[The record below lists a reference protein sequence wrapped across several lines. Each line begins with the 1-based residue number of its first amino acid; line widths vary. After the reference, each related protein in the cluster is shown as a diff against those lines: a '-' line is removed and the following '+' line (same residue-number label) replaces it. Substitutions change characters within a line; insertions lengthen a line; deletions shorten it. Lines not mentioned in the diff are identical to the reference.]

1 MVAEAAVALVCL
13 FVMVMAPGAVIAWC
27 GGARRWL
34 MVSAALPLGLGVVG
48 LGELVTARL
57 GLLWGPDG
65 IGVCLLVTA
74 GACAVVAALRRLA
87 SGPAGSGPVE
97 EPTTPGVQD
106 GPRDVPVWALPAAV
120 VVSAV
125 LLGAG
130 MAYGT
135 WYTHLGLGTPAQAF
149 DAVFHLSAVQE
160 IRQHGNAS
168 SLVGVAGMYPGQE
181 WDAAYYP
188 TVWHGIVAMAPGSVA
203 LVSNM
208 MVVVVGAV
216 WWPLGMAGLAAGV
229 VGPRSWGAVIA
240 TLLAGASSTVTV
252 LLTTLSVWPY
262 AMSVV
267 ALPGVL
273 VLGLAMAGFG
283 RTDAGCPTRA
293 ERGRCLGAG
302 MLFFLACGGSALAHG
317 TAVFNIAALF
327 LVPAVVWVARTVRG
341 QARSVRL
348 WVLGGL
354 VLAVPMAGFGAWR
367 MRQTL
372 SWVLSYQR
380 PAANPFETLFLTLTG
395 LPLYGPI
402 GWDVVPAGLA
412 AVALCVAAWWLGR
425 RGEYR
430 GRVLLLAAMAVLGTA
445 FVVLVGG
452 PQWPLRQLGS
462 PWYVQRSRVIPLAV
476 VPALALAAVGGELL
490 VRRWQERAG
499 TTPAPASVPT
509 AARGRWRGVVRRLRR
524 PVTLVVVAA
533 VLAGVKVPMT
543 AGLMQQVHDPDH
555 IMYGTLTRPDELD
568 FYQRIAGELPP
579 GALVLGAPS
588 RGVPYLFST
597 AGVRVALPSRTM
609 PSEGP
614 VYTAAMNWPT
624 LEPGSRVCNAL
635 ESTGIQYYLR
645 VDRDEERLRWGS
657 ADLRWDTSLA
667 QWPDD
672 GLELVDRADTDAGSI
687 SLWRITGCTP
697 SGDAGTAQ
705 AAGAAADGT
714 SGQ

>member
-13 FVMVMAPGAVIAWC
+13 FVLVMGPGALIAWC
-27 GGARRWL
+27 GGARGWL
-34 MVSAALPLGLGVVG
+34 LVSAALPLGFGVIG
-48 LGELVTARL
+48 LGELATARL

-65 IGVCLLVTA
+65 LGVCLLVTA
-74 GACAVVAALRRLA
+74 CACAVVAALRRLA
-87 SGPAGSGPVE
+87 SGGLSEGEPAGRAA
-97 EPTTPGVQD
+97 QA
-106 GPRDVPVWALPAAV
+106 GPRDVPAWALPAAV
-120 VVSAV
+120 AVSAV
-125 LLGAG
+125 LLGLG
-130 MAYGT
+130 MGLGT
-135 WYTHLGLGTPAQAF
+135 WHTSWGLGTPAQAF

-168 SLVGVAGMYPGQE
+168 SLVGVAGMYPGQD

-188 TVWHGIVAMAPGSVA
+188 TVWHGIVAMVPGSVPLA
-203 LVSNM
+203 SNM
-208 MVVVVGAV
+208 MVVMVGAV
-216 WWPLGMAGLAAGV
+216 WWPLGVAGLAAAV
-229 VGPRSWGAVIA
+229 VGPRSWGAVVA
-240 TLLAGASSTVTV
+240 TVLAGASSTVTV

-267 ALPGVL
+267 ALPSVL
-273 VLGLAMAGFG
+273 VLGLAMAGMG
-283 RTDAGCPTRA
+283 RTDAGCPTRV
-293 ERGRCLGAG
+293 ERSRCLGAG
-302 MLFFLACGGSALAHG
+302 MLFFLACGGAALAHG
-317 TAVFNIAALF
+317 TAVFNIAVIF

-348 WVLGGL
+348 WVL
-354 VLAVPMAGFGAWR
+354 LAVVVAVPVVGLGAWR

-412 AVALCVAAWWLGR
+412 ATGLCVAAWWLGR
-425 RGEYR
+425 RGPQR
-430 GRVLLLAAMAVLGTA
+430 GRVLVLVAMALLGTV
-445 FVVLVGG
+445 FVTVVGG

-476 VPALALAAVGGELL
+476 IPALALAALGAELL
-490 VRRWQERAG
+490 VQRWRARRGGLPAEG
-499 TTPAPASVPT
+499 TTPQLAS
-509 AARGRWRGVVRRLRR
+509 ARGGRRWWRSGGA
-524 PVTLVVVAA
+524 LVALA
-533 VLAGVKVPMT
+533 VLLAGAKVPMT
-543 AGLMQQVHDPDH
+543 ASLMQQVHDPDR
-555 IMYGTLTRPDELD
+555 IMYGTLTRPDELE

-597 AGVRVALPSRTM
+597 AGVRVVLPSRTI
-609 PSEGP
+609 PSDGP
-614 VYTAAMNWPT
+614 AYTAAMNWPT

-635 ESTGIQYYLR
+635 QSMGVQYYLR
-645 VDRDEERLRWGS
+645 VDRDDDLLPWGS

-667 QWPDD
+667 QWPQD
-672 GLELVDRADTDAGSI
+672 GLELVDRADTQGGSI
-687 SLWRITGCTP
+687 SLWRIVGCTP
-697 SGDAGTAQ
+697 TGDGASVQANGGAQ
-705 AAGAAADGT
+705 GEP